1 MVRLQAAKSIV
12 GIRHALYCAPMI
24 RTPTFLLVFL
34 LVAGAASAAPKCG
47 IFGTAC
53 MKIQGPDGRVLLN
66 TFEGAI
72 EGKKGTWDHGCSENG
87 RTTLMAHC
95 RNARISKCE
104 RIADSKCDPS
114 AGVVRV
120 EFNGICD
127 LKLTDH
133 EGTVDGNFKGV
144 IVDYPA
150 CDSIP
155 DTYAIVIRSGQ
166 WIGKGD
172 VVYEAEGAMECG
184 GLRISAPAAAV
195 KKQKVKD

>member
-1 MVRLQAAKSIV
+1 
-12 GIRHALYCAPMI
+12 MI
-24 RTPTFLLVFL
+24 RTTTLALVFL
-34 LVAGAASAAPKCG
+34 FVAGAVSAAPKCG
-47 IFGTAC
+47 IFGSAC
-53 MKIQGPDGRVLLN
+53 MKIRGADGQVQLN

-87 RTTLMAHC
+87 KTTLMAHC

-120 EFNGICD
+120 EFNGICE
-127 LKLTDH
+127 LNLTDR
-133 EGTVDGNFKGV
+133 GTVDGNFKGV

-155 DTYAIVIRSGQ
+155 DTYSIVIRSGQ

-172 VVYEAEGAMECG
+172 VVYQAEGAMECG
-184 GLRISAPAAAV
+184 GLRISAPASAV
-195 KKQKVKD
+195 KKKKS

>member
-1 MVRLQAAKSIV
+1 MVHPSGAKSSS
-12 GIRHALYCAPMI
+12 GIRGTLYCAPMM
-24 RTPTFLLVFL
+24 RTPTLVLAILLL
-34 LVAGAASAAPKCG
+34 AGAASAAPKCG

-53 MKIQGPDGRVLLN
+53 MKILGSDGQVQLN

-72 EGKKGTWDHGCSENG
+72 EGSKGTWDHGCSENG

-114 AGVVRV
+114 SGVVRI

-133 EGTVDGNFKGV
+133 PTVDGNFKGV
-144 IVDYPA
+144 IIDYPA

-184 GLRISAPAAAV
+184 GLRISAPASAV
-195 KKQKVKD
+195 KKKK

>member
-1 MVRLQAAKSIV
+1 MVHPSGAKASID
-12 GIRHALYCAPMI
+12 IRRALYCAPMI
-24 RTPTFLLVFL
+24 RTTTLALAFV
-34 LVAGAASAAPKCG
+34 LVAGAASAGPKCG

-53 MKIQGPDGRVLLN
+53 MKIQGSDGQVQLN

-72 EGKKGTWDHGCSENG
+72 EGSKGTWDHGCSENG

-104 RIADSKCDPS
+104 RIADSKCDPNT
-114 AGVVRV
+114 GVVRV

-127 LKLTDH
+127 LKLGDLETA
-133 EGTVDGNFKGV
+133 EGNFKGV
-144 IVDYPA
+144 VVDYPA

-155 DTYAIVIRSGQ
+155 DTYSIVIRSGP

-184 GLRISAPAAAV
+184 GLRISAPAGAV
-195 KKQKVKD
+195 KKKK

>member
-1 MVRLQAAKSIV
+1 MVRSSGAKSSI
-12 GIRHALYCAPMI
+12 GIPGALYCAPMM
-24 RTPTFLLVFL
+24 RTTGLVLAIL
-34 LVAGAASAAPKCG
+34 LVAGAASAGPKCG

-53 MKIQGPDGRVLLN
+53 MKVQGSDGQVQLN

-72 EGKKGTWDHGCSENG
+72 EGSKGTWDHGCSENG

-114 AGVVRV
+114 SGVVRI

-133 EGTVDGNFKGV
+133 PTVDGNFKGV
-144 IVDYPA
+144 IIDYPA

-184 GLRISAPAAAV
+184 GLRISAPASAV
-195 KKQKVKD
+195 KKKK